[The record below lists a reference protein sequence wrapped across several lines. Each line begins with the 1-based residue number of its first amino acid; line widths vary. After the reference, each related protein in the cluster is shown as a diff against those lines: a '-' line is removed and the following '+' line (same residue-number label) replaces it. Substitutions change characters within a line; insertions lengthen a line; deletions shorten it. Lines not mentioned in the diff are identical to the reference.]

1 MPSFEGLLTVLILA
15 GVVITALVLVSV
27 LRGTQNSA
35 AAQAVGRGD
44 FEAALAAARTGR
56 GAGRDELFAAA
67 VAARHL
73 LRFDE
78 ARRLLARILA
88 ADPSDGEAWLESG
101 LASAY
106 AGGVDDLDKAGREL
120 GRAAALRSDLAESI
134 TLHRAWVELRKGDL
148 KEARHLF
155 DEVETS
161 LENKLRTD
169 LGGGEPLF
177 AEWFLH
183 ASLLWEALGD
193 SERAAWAW
201 EEGRRS
207 AGGSRLPETL
217 RPVQNP

>member
-1 MPSFEGLLTVLILA
+1 MPSFEGLFAVLILA
-15 GVVITALVLVSV
+15 AVVITALVLVSV
-27 LRGTQNSA
+27 LRGTRSSPA
-35 AAQAVGRGD
+35 SEAVGRGD

-88 ADPSDGEAWLESG
+88 ADASDGEAWLESG
-101 LASAY
+101 LAAAY
-106 AGGVDDLDKAGREL
+106 AGDLDKAGQDL
-120 GRAAALRSDLAESI
+120 GRAAALRPDLAESI
-134 TLHRAWVELRKGDL
+134 TLHRAWVALRKGDL

-183 ASLLWEALGD
+183 ASLLWAALGNAGD
-193 SERAAWAW
+193 TERAAWAW
-201 EEGRRS
+201 EEGCRS
-207 AGGSRLPETL
+207 AGGSRLPEVL
-217 RPVQNP
+217 RPAQNP

>member
-1 MPSFEGLLTVLILA
+1 MSSFEGLLTVLVLA
-15 GVVITALVLVSV
+15 AVVITAFVLVSV
-27 LRGTQNSA
+27 LRRTHDSP

-78 ARRLLARILA
+78 ARKLLARILA
-88 ADPSDGEAWLESG
+88 ADATDGEAWLESG
-101 LASAY
+101 LAAAY
-106 AGGVDDLDKAGREL
+106 SGGAGDLDKAALEL

-134 TLHRAWVELRKGDL
+134 TLHRAWIELRRGDL

-183 ASLLWEALGD
+183 AAALWAALGD

-207 AGGSRLPETL
+207 AGGSRLPEVL

>member
-1 MPSFEGLLTVLILA
+1 MPSFEGLFTVLVLA
-15 GVVITALVLVSV
+15 AVVITAVVLVSV
-27 LRGTQNSA
+27 LRRTQDSP

-56 GAGRDELFAAA
+56 GASRDELFAAA

-78 ARRLLARILA
+78 ARRLLSRILA

-101 LASAY
+101 LAAAY
-106 AGGVDDLDKAGREL
+106 AGDLDKAGQDL

-183 ASLLWEALGD
+183 ASQLWAALGD
-193 SERAAWAW
+193 PKRAAWAW

-207 AGGSRLPETL
+207 AGGSRLPEAL
-217 RPVQNP
+217 RPVENP

>member
-1 MPSFEGLLTVLILA
+1 MPSFEGILAALILA
-15 GVVITALVLVSV
+15 AVVITAFVLVSV
-27 LRGTQNSA
+27 LRRTQDSP

-44 FEAALAAARTGR
+44 FEAALAGARTGR

-106 AGGVDDLDKAGREL
+106 AGDLARAGQDL
-120 GRAAALRSDLAESI
+120 GRAAALRSDLVESI

-177 AEWFLH
+177 AEWFLQ
-183 ASLLWEALGD
+183 ASQLWAALSD
-193 SERAAWAW
+193 PERAAWAW

-207 AGGSRLPETL
+207 AGGSRLPDFL
-217 RPVQNP
+217 QNP

>member
-1 MPSFEGLLTVLILA
+1 MPSFEGLFTVLILA
-15 GVVITALVLVSV
+15 TVVITAFVLVSV
-27 LRGTQNSA
+27 LRRTQDSP

-44 FEAALAAARTGR
+44 FETALAAARTDR
-56 GAGRDELFAAA
+56 GASRNDLFAAA

-78 ARRLLARILA
+78 ARRLLRRILA
-88 ADPSDGEAWLESG
+88 SDPSDGEAWLESG
-101 LASAY
+101 LAAAY
-106 AGGVDDLDKAGREL
+106 AGDLDKAGQDL

-134 TLHRAWVELRKGDL
+134 TLHRAWIALRKGDL

-155 DEVETS
+155 DDVETP

-177 AEWFLH
+177 AEWFLQ
-183 ASLLWEALGD
+183 AALLWEALGD
-193 SERAAWAW
+193 PERAAWAW

-207 AGGSRLPETL
+207 AGGSRLPEIL

>member
-1 MPSFEGLLTVLILA
+1 MPSFEGLLVALILA

-27 LRGTQNSA
+27 LRGTQNSLA
-35 AAQAVGRGD
+35 SQAVGRGD

-67 VAARHL
+67 VASRHL
-73 LRFDE
+73 LRFDD

-88 ADPSDGEAWLESG
+88 ADATDGEAWLEAG
-101 LASAY
+101 LAAAY
-106 AGGVDDLDKAGREL
+106 AGDLAEAGRDL
-120 GRAAALRSDLAESI
+120 GKAAAIRSDLAESI
-134 TLHRAWVELRKGDL
+134 TLHRAWIALRSGDL
-148 KEARHLF
+148 REARHLF

-177 AEWFLH
+177 AEWFLQ
-183 ASLLWEALGD
+183 ASELWAALGD
-193 SERAAWAW
+193 PERAAWAW

-207 AGGSRLPETL
+207 AGGSRLPEIL
-217 RPVQNP
+217 RPVQHP

>member
-1 MPSFEGLLTVLILA
+1 MPSFEGLLTFLILA
-15 GVVITALVLVSV
+15 GVAITAFVLVSV
-27 LRGTQNSA
+27 LRGTQSSA

-67 VAARHL
+67 VAARHR

-88 ADPSDGEAWLESG
+88 LDPSDGEAWLESG
-101 LASAY
+101 LTAAY
-106 AGGVDDLDKAGREL
+106 AGGTGDLDKAAQDL

-134 TLHRAWVELRKGDL
+134 TLHRAWIALRKGDL

-155 DEVETS
+155 DDVETS

-177 AEWFLH
+177 AEWFLQ
-183 ASLLWEALGD
+183 AAELWEALGD

-207 AGGSRLPETL
+207 AGDSRLPEIL
-217 RPVQNP
+217 RPAQGF

>member
-15 GVVITALVLVSV
+15 AVVITAFVLVSV
-27 LRGTQNSA
+27 LRRTHDSP

-44 FEAALAAARTGR
+44 FEAALATARTGR

-88 ADPSDGEAWLESG
+88 ADATDGEAWLESG
-101 LASAY
+101 LATAY
-106 AGGVDDLDKAGREL
+106 AGDLDKAAQDL

-183 ASLLWEALGD
+183 AAALWAALGD

-207 AGGSRLPETL
+207 AGGSRLPEIL

>member
-1 MPSFEGLLTVLILA
+1 MPSFEGLFTVLVLA
-15 GVVITALVLVSV
+15 AVVITALVLLSV
-27 LRGTQNSA
+27 LRGTRTSPA
-35 AAQAVGRGD
+35 SEAVGRGD

-88 ADPSDGEAWLESG
+88 ADASDGEAWLESG
-101 LASAY
+101 LAAAY
-106 AGGVDDLDKAGREL
+106 AGDLDRAGQDL
-120 GRAAALRSDLAESI
+120 GRAAALRSDLVESI

-148 KEARHLF
+148 REARHLF

-183 ASLLWEALGD
+183 ASELWAALGD

-207 AGGSRLPETL
+207 AGGSRLPEAL
-217 RPVQNP
+217 RPVHEP